1 MKPDVKKIIADI
13 KATKGNRKFCNG
25 LAGTLQDDNY
35 ASSICK
41 YVKTVTPE
49 RIDLLIEYAEKLETE
64 VTDMAVQ
71 LANADSKCRELAA
84 ESSELKDALSA
95 VIDRSNEPD
104 YQSIGMGCGVEDN
117 GLQTDGYNACEYGWR
132 EAMDRIYSEV
142 IPDAIPE
149 TPATDAFLAEVK
161 REATEPLQKEIEVL
175 KKHLLMSVGDIRD
188 LIDYNAETGVLTAK
202 VNFSGRQAGSV
213 IGSQTWQGYYAFSLF
228 GKKCFAHRLAWLLHY
243 GEWPSQ
249 PIDHIN
255 GIKTDNSIRNL
266 RLCSLSQNQFNKP
279 TQKNNTTGVKGVYWN
294 KRDKRYVASVQF
306 NGKKYSAG
314 HHKDI
319 ESAKEEV
326 MKLREK
332 LAGEFTNH
340 GEFELAE
347 QIRKGVQS

>member
-1 MKPDVKKIIADI
+1 MKP
-13 KATKGNRKFCNG
+13 T
-25 LAGTLQDDNY
+25 Y
-35 ASSICK
+35 
-41 YVKTVTPE
+41 E
-49 RIDLLIEYAEKLETE
+49 ELEQ
-64 VTDMAVQ
+64 Q
-71 LANADSKCRELAA
+71 LAESHRALRAETTAHENTQMQLDKMAA
-84 ESSELKDALSA
+84 ENAGLKAGIEKHAGSYIMCGYCRTERDGKNDDVCEVL
-95 VIDRSNEPD
+95 E
-104 YQSIGMGCGVEDN
+104 SI
-117 GLQTDGYNACEYGWR
+117 
-132 EAMDRIYSEV
+132 S
-142 IPDAIPE
+142 
-149 TPATDAFLAEVK
+149 ATDAYLAEVK
-161 REATEPLQKEIEVL
+161 REATEPLEKEIEGF
-175 KKHLLMSVGDIRD
+175 KKQLLMSVGDIRD
-188 LIDYNAETGVLTAK
+188 LIDYNPETGVLTAK

-255 GIKTDNSIRNL
+255 GIKTDNSIRNI

-319 ESAKEEV
+319 ESAKEAV

-340 GEFELAE
+340 GEFELASQLRQE
-347 QIRKGVQS
+347 AAQ